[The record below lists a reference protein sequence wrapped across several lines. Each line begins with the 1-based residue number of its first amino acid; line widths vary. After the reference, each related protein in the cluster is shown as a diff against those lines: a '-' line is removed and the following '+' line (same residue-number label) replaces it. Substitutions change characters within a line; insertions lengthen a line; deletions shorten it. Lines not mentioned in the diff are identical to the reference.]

1 MLTGDGKSWE
11 NIATSEYCMDD
22 SNFADVSGNLGGRD
36 VHAKPGGVQNK
47 MIRREEWKLIFY
59 GGYKPQIFNL
69 KEDPQELHDRVDDP
83 KVKEIK
89 NMLNNEILTNWNPT
103 KIHHRMIDLK
113 KDQLLQQEWAKNTD
127 PDDKLRWNLDPLND
141 SSMLNQTDI

>member
-1 MLTGDGKSWE
+1 MLTGYGKSWE
-11 NIATSEYCMDD
+11 NVAISEYCMDD
-22 SNFADVSGNLGGRD
+22 SDFADVSGNLGGRD

-59 GGYKPQIFNL
+59 GGYKPQLFNL
-69 KEDPQELHDRVDDP
+69 IEDPRELHDRVDDP

-141 SSMLNQTDI
+141 SSMLDQTDI